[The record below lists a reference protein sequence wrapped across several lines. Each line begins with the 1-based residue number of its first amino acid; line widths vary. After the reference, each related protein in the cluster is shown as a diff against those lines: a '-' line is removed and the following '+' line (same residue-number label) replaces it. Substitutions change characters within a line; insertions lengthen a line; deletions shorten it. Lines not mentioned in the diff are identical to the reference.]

1 MTRLLINR
9 GLRWTFALINGALEL
24 SDQAALKLGD
34 DIRRVSGIDNPNSV
48 AQLKQWLSDQLGKD
62 IDKLGKEA
70 VNELLEAP
78 QIKSKPCSLLCSEE
92 T

>member
-1 MTRLLINR
+1 MDL
-9 GLRWTFALINGALEL
+9 ALINGALEL
-24 SDQAALKLGD
+24 SDQAALKLGN

-70 VNELLEAP
+70 VND
-78 QIKSKPCSLLCSEE
+78 K
-92 T
+92 